1 MFQILVRLVPCQSSS
16 ELCCECVQE
25 HCHVFI
31 MPRQIYSEVN
41 IGAINHVS
49 GSWVGKI
56 LVGGHVLV
64 TGVVVLTENFLTEF
78 FFLLLLLFFRGYK
91 IRNPFFFFCCEL

>member
-1 MFQILVRLVPCQSSS
+1 MSACKSIATFSLCLAKFTLRLILGQ
-16 ELCCECVQE
+16 
-25 HCHVFI
+25 
-31 MPRQIYSEVN
+31 
-41 IGAINHVS
+41 INHVS

-78 FFLLLLLFFRGYK
+78 FLLLLLLFFRGYK